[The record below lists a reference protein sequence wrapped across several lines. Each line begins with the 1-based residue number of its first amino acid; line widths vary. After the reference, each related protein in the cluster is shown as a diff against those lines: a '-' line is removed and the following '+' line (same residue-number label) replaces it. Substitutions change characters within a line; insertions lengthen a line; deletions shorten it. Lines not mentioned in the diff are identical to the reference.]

1 LKGTGSVGE
10 SLILWAFGGL
20 VATCG
25 LLVWLEL
32 GLTIPLRIVPGHA
45 NTGLK
50 GVPRSG
56 GEKNYVSSACYL
68 PLRRHFIDSLKLE
81 FIYSDSCK
89 ASPKFLVTCMYGI
102 RFILLG
108 SLPSEAVAFGSY
120 VMSAAGRPDP
130 ARGSIVGLA
139 LGAIT
144 MAVLL
149 HVGSWRGSIL
159 MSNWFASIKVLFL
172 VAIIILGFT
181 AQLNGVTSATE
192 NFDIHSSFSTDRHK
206 AGGAGGF
213 FSSLCFIL
221 YTYSG
226 FEQPFYVLSEV
237 AHPRKTFPRST
248 LFAMLLT
255 TILFVLVNI
264 AYLCAVPKDSDG
276 LPQAHDMATLFFS
289 HIFGD
294 RNTSRRAADGIIAI
308 SIFGN
313 ILVAT
318 FTAARVNQEIAKE
331 GILPFSLFFATSHP
345 TPSAWLQSKMKPPQY
360 GHGYREHTPMAAL
373 GLHWLVSVI
382 LIGATSMVEPAT
394 AYIVLMLL
402 HSYTVVIVNGF
413 LVSGGLLYLK
423 LKTSTNWRANANFSP
438 WIDPLHAVFYCTVCG
453 VLIIAVFLKPPVNWP
468 SEDFSNHVKWFIVPT
483 VGLLAIFL
491 GVIWFFGLH
500 LLMLGR
506 GKELVVFRTPLILVD
521 VGGQWVQIAEL
532 VDVEW
537 HVKLPTITFGVEE
550 HGMM

>member
-10 SLILWAFGGL
+10 SLILWAFGGR

-32 GLTIPLRIVPGHA
+32 GLTIPLRIVPDHA

-50 GVPRSG
+50 SVPRSG

-130 ARGSIVGLA
+130 AQGSIVGLA

-159 MSNWFASIKVLFL
+159 MSNWFATTKVLFL
-172 VAIIILGFT
+172 VLIIILGFT
-181 AQLNGVTSATE
+181 AQLHGVTSATE

-237 AHPRKTFPRST
+237 AHPRKTFPRTT

-294 RNTSRRAADGIIAI
+294 RNTSRRATDGIIAF

-345 TPSAWLQSKMKPPQY
+345 TPSAWLQSKMNPLQY
-360 GHGYREHTPMAAL
+360 GYRYQEHTPMAAL
-373 GLHWLVSVI
+373 GLHWLVRLSSSGQQVWSNLQRLTSSSCFFIVI
-382 LIGATSMVEPAT
+382 LPSSSMG
-394 AYIVLMLL
+394 
-402 HSYTVVIVNGF
+402 SWF
-413 LVSGGLLYLK
+413 
-423 LKTSTNWRANANFSP
+423 
-438 WIDPLHAVFYCTVCG
+438 
-453 VLIIAVFLKPPVNWP
+453 PVD
-468 SEDFSNHVKWFIVPT
+468 SSI
-483 VGLLAIFL
+483 
-491 GVIWFFGLH
+491 
-500 LLMLGR
+500 
-506 GKELVVFRTPLILVD
+506 
-521 VGGQWVQIAEL
+521 
-532 VDVEW
+532 
-537 HVKLPTITFGVEE
+537 
-550 HGMM
+550 